1 MTRHDCSAG
10 EIGGDVDVVEQL
22 QSSLCSLIDRES
34 TRAVATIRNSLL
46 QLEDELLVDIAE
58 DVSELSVCLEK
69 DTAVDSKAGAVVVLF
84 VAKLLVEAVE
94 SNLELPVEIVEDVSE
109 LSVYLEKD
117 TAVDSKA
124 GAVVVADGTVCR
136 NQFNVDWTITAAC
149 RN

>member
-34 TRAVATIRNSLL
+34 TRAVATIRNSLVVF
-46 QLEDELLVDIAE
+46 ED
-58 DVSELSVCLEK
+58 
-69 DTAVDSKAGAVVVLF
+69 
-84 VAKLLVEAVE
+84 KLLVEAVE
-94 SNLELPVEIVEDVSE
+94 SNSELPVEIEELLAVSE
-109 LSVYLEKD
+109 LSVCLEKD

>member
-1 MTRHDCSAG
+1 M
-10 EIGGDVDVVEQL
+10 
-22 QSSLCSLIDRES
+22 
-34 TRAVATIRNSLL
+34 ATIRNSLVV
-46 QLEDELLVDIAE
+46 DELP
-58 DVSELSVCLEK
+58 
-69 DTAVDSKAGAVVVLF
+69 
-84 VAKLLVEAVE
+84 VEAVE
-94 SNLELPVEIVEDVSE
+94 SNFELPVEIEELLAVSE

>member
-46 QLEDELLVDIAE
+46 QLEDELLVD
-58 DVSELSVCLEK
+58 
-69 DTAVDSKAGAVVVLF
+69 
-84 VAKLLVEAVE
+84 KLLVEAVE
-94 SNLELPVEIVEDVSE
+94 SNFELPVEIGE
-109 LSVYLEKD
+109 LLAVYREAD
-117 TAVDSKA
+117 T
-124 GAVVVADGTVCR
+124 VVVVDGTVCR
-136 NQFNVDWTITAAC
+136 NQFNIDWTITAAC

>member
-1 MTRHDCSAG
+1 MKSWEDWRPPVRRLLEVFESARHDCGAG
-10 EIGGDVDVVEQL
+10 EIGGDVDVVELL

-34 TRAVATIRNSLL
+34 TRAVATIRNSLVVF
-46 QLEDELLVDIAE
+46 ED
-58 DVSELSVCLEK
+58 
-69 DTAVDSKAGAVVVLF
+69 
-84 VAKLLVEAVE
+84 KLLVEAVE
-94 SNLELPVEIVEDVSE
+94 SNSELPVEIEELLAVSE
-109 LSVYLEKD
+109 LSVCLEKD

>member
-1 MTRHDCSAG
+1 MKSWEDWRPPVRRLLAVF
-10 EIGGDVDVVEQL
+10 ENGGDVDIVEQL

-46 QLEDELLVDIAE
+46 HLEDELLVEAVESNFELPVEIE
-58 DVSELSVCLEK
+58 DVSELSVC
-69 DTAVDSKAGAVVVLF
+69 
-84 VAKLLVEAVE
+84 
-94 SNLELPVEIVEDVSE
+94 
-109 LSVYLEKD
+109 LEKD